1 MERSAYFVYKLQL
14 LVANTDTHCVLPLA
28 HLSCCYR
35 AMQQF
40 MAMAPSPEAFLTVRA
55 EFARSLA
62 VFNISS
68 YMVGIGDRYAYMKTA
83 LLMNQ
88 CSAAS

>member
-1 MERSAYFVYKLQL
+1 VAATDAYCVLSPVL
-14 LVANTDTHCVLPLA
+14 LVTTV
-28 HLSCCYR
+28 
-35 AMQQF
+35 MQQF

-68 YMVGIGDRYAYMKTA
+68 YMVGIGDRCVLTVSFIMPNKYMYKY
-83 LLMNQ
+83 NI
-88 CSAAS
+88 AS